1 MPYLDY
7 GARYYHPLSSRWT
20 TMDPMAE
27 KYYSVSPYAFCFGN
41 PVNFAIE
48 REQKELAHFAE
59 REQRKALQGLNFVD
73 WDGRMPFLLPVAPY
87 VVSAVVSAVA
97 AVSVVYA
104 AYEGYNTLRDQSG
117 WKNQQRRDR
126 KAKEELDRAQLNV
139 QNSIKENF
147 PDPDNYDPN
156 DGPEFRNNKKG
167 LGLLLGILAFIES
180 NSPLIK
186 GMLSLE
192 SNDSESES
200 DSGEVEGDTNGS
212 DSSLDNSNDDIH
224 DNDEENKT
232 IYESVQ

>member
-1 MPYLDY
+1 
-7 GARYYHPLSSRWT
+7 
-20 TMDPMAE
+20 MDPMAE